1 MNVVSLAASVG
12 ILAATIFLAVVG
24 RPILVPLVVAI
35 FVWYLLEALAR
46 GLGQVKV
53 GGWNAP
59 RVICLPAAICIMLA
73 AIWLLIELIASNV
86 EAVRAAAPTY
96 QKNLENLIANS
107 GSTLGIKG
115 LPSFEE
121 LTEQISVGSLI
132 SLVAGALAGMAGNVG
147 TVLLYVIFLLIEQRG
162 IDRKITAFIDN
173 SAHER
178 TVRAALQD
186 IALQV
191 RTYVWLKTLTSV
203 VTGLMSWCVLALVGV
218 DFAVF
223 WSIML
228 TVLNFIPY
236 VGSVVGVV
244 LPSVLALL
252 QFGTIEVFLAVL
264 GGLTVVQLIVGNGIE
279 PRALGS
285 SLNLSPLVI
294 LLSLAVWGS
303 IWGVTGMVL
312 CVPLMVILMII
323 LAHIPRTRRIAILL
337 SQEGRID
344 WGMKP

>member
-1 MNVVSLAASVG
+1 
-12 ILAATIFLAVVG
+12 
-24 RPILVPLVVAI
+24 
-35 FVWYLLEALAR
+35 
-46 GLGQVKV
+46 
-53 GGWNAP
+53 
-59 RVICLPAAICIMLA
+59 
-73 AIWLLIELIASNV
+73 
-86 EAVRAAAPTY
+86 
-96 QKNLENLIANS
+96 
-107 GSTLGIKG
+107 
-115 LPSFEE
+115 
-121 LTEQISVGSLI
+121 
-132 SLVAGALAGMAGNVG
+132 
-147 TVLLYVIFLLIEQRG
+147 LIEQRG
-162 IDRKITAFIDN
+162 IDRKISAFIDN
-173 SAHER
+173 PAHER
-178 TVRAALQD
+178 TVRAALED

-203 VTGLMSWCVLALVGV
+203 VTGLLSWCVLALVGV

-252 QFGTIEVFLAVL
+252 QFGTIEAFLAVL

-279 PRALGS
+279 PRALGN

-344 WGMKP
+344 WGTKS

>member
-1 MNVVSLAASVG
+1 MNIVGFAATIG
-12 ILAATIFLAVVG
+12 ILAATIYLAVVG
-24 RPILVPLVVAI
+24 RPILLPLVIAV
-35 FVWYLLEALAR
+35 FVWYLLGALAKA
-46 GLGQVKV
+46 LGQIKIS
-53 GGWNAP
+53 GRSAP
-59 RVICLPAAICIMLA
+59 QGVCLAAAILIMLA

-86 EAVRAAAPTY
+86 EAVRAAAPAY
-96 QKNLENLIANS
+96 QRNLEDLIRRFGTSVGVEAF
-107 GSTLGIKG
+107 
-115 LPSFEE
+115 PSFAEM
-121 LTEQISVGSLI
+121 TEQISVGSLI

-162 IDRKITAFIDN
+162 IDQKISAFIDN
-173 SAHER
+173 PARER

-186 IALQV
+186 IGLQV

-203 VTGLMSWCVLALVGV
+203 LTGLLSYSVLALVGV

-236 VGSVVGVV
+236 VGSVVGVA
-244 LPSVLALL
+244 LPSLLALL
-252 QFGTIEVFLAVL
+252 QFGTIEALLAVL
-264 GGLTVVQLIVGNGIE
+264 GGLTVVQLIVGNAIE
-279 PRALGS
+279 PRALGK

-312 CVPLMVILMII
+312 CVPLMVILMIV
-323 LAHIPRTRRIAILL
+323 LAHIPRARRIAILL

-344 WGMKP
+344 WGQRP

>member
-1 MNVVSLAASVG
+1 MNVVSLAAGIG
-12 ILAATIFLAVVG
+12 ILAATIYLAVVG
-24 RPILVPLVVAI
+24 RPILVPLVIAV
-35 FVWYLLEALAR
+35 FVWYLLGALAR
-46 GLGQVKV
+46 ALEQVKV
-53 GGWNAP
+53 KGRTVPHG
-59 RVICLPAAICIMLA
+59 VCLAASILIMLA
-73 AIWLLIELIASNV
+73 AIWLLIELIATNV

-96 QKNLENLIANS
+96 QKNLEDLIARS
-107 GSTLGIKG
+107 GTTLGIQG
-115 LPSFEE
+115 LPSFAEM
-121 LTEQISVGSLI
+121 TEQISVGSLI

-162 IDRKITAFIDN
+162 IDHKISAFIDN
-173 SAHER
+173 PARER

-186 IALQV
+186 IGVQV
-191 RTYVWLKTLTSV
+191 QTYVWLKTLTSV
-203 VTGLMSWCVLALVGV
+203 LTGLLSWAVLALVGV

-236 VGSVVGVV
+236 VGSVVGVA
-244 LPSVLALL
+244 LPSLLALL
-252 QFGTIEVFLAVL
+252 QFGTIEAFLAIL
-264 GGLTVVQLIVGNGIE
+264 GGLTVVQLIVGNAIE
-279 PRALGS
+279 PRALGK

-312 CVPLMVILMII
+312 CVPLMVILMIV
-323 LAHIPRTRRIAILL
+323 LAHIPRARRIAILL

-344 WGMKP
+344 WGQRP